1 MGYFYIFL
9 TIILTVYGQIV
20 LKWRLNQLDALP
32 ELFTAKL
39 AFLLKAVF
47 DPYIFSSF
55 FSAFLA
61 SLAWMAALKEFELSK
76 AYPFMSLSF
85 VFVMVLSYWLFKESV
100 STQKIIG
107 SVLIVAGIYLV
118 SKSA

>member
-1 MGYFYIFL
+1 MGYLYILL
-9 TIILTVYGQIV
+9 TILLTVYGQIV

-47 DPYIFSSF
+47 DPFIFSSF
-55 FSAFLA
+55 FAAFLG
-61 SLAWMAALKEFELSK
+61 SLTWMATLKEFELSK

-85 VFVMVLSYWLFKESV
+85 VCVLIVGYWLFEETV
-100 STQKIIG
+100 TVQKVGG
-107 SVLIVAGIYLV
+107 SVLIIVGVFLI
-118 SKSA
+118 SSSR